1 MGNFVD
7 HVKIT
12 CKAGNGGNGSM
23 SFHREKFVLNG
34 GPDGGDG
41 GNGGNVC
48 FYADLNMHTL
58 LDFRFKSKYTAENGV
73 DGAAGNC
80 TGKRGED
87 LIIKVPVGTVIREAE
102 SGAVVADMDTA
113 GETRTIL
120 HGGRGGWGNRHF
132 ATPTRQAPNFA
143 KPGIKTEVQTFLLE
157 LKTIADVGL
166 VGYPNVGKSTI
177 LSVVTSAKPK
187 IGNYHFTTLTPNLGI
202 VRRHGKDIV
211 LADIPGLIEGA
222 ADGAGLGHDFL
233 RHVERTRLL
242 LHVLDIA
249 GSEGRD
255 PVEDFDQINHEL
267 ANYGE
272 LAERPQIVVCNK
284 SDLPDSEENVA
295 RLKAH
300 LAELGLD
307 YPVFV
312 VSAATHQGFDALLDK
327 TGDML
332 EALPPI
338 VHFEEEVSYDDS
350 VKPGTF
356 EIVRDGAVFE
366 VVGSSMQRLIDSVNF
381 DDEESMSWFHRTLRK
396 WGVIDALRKAGAHL
410 QHSFYLLYPR
420 HFHGGPILQY
430 HNHIMTR
437 LCKHLNQLV
446 LFFRQSH
453 MGAIIPLRFKAFRQA
468 SKHHHYIRILGHTK
482 SFFSFCNDSST
493 FNRKA
498 FAIGYIFLKSD
509 SLAQILPRRVH
520 RGRIN
525 MRAASSLI
533 AGSHR
538 KFPHHQDFSARFQRK
553 HTLIFQQHCRFFCSF
568 FC

>member
-143 KPGIKTEVQTFLLE
+143 KPGIKTEVHTFLLE

-202 VRRHGKDIV
+202 VRRNGKDIV

-233 RHVERTRLL
+233 R
-242 LHVLDIA
+242 HVLDIA

-338 VHFEEEVSYDDS
+338 VHFEEEVNYDDS

-396 WGVIDALRKAGAHL
+396 WGVIDALRKAGA
-410 QHSFYLLYPR
+410 QEGDTVR
-420 HFHGGPILQY
+420 
-430 HNHIMTR
+430 
-437 LCKHLNQLV
+437 
-446 LFFRQSH
+446 
-453 MGAIIPLRFKAFRQA
+453 IIDMEF
-468 SKHHHYIRILGHTK
+468 
-482 SFFSFCNDSST
+482 
-493 FNRKA
+493 
-498 FAIGYIFLKSD
+498 
-509 SLAQILPRRVH
+509 
-520 RGRIN
+520 
-525 MRAASSLI
+525 
-533 AGSHR
+533 
-538 KFPHHQDFSARFQRK
+538 DFVE
-553 HTLIFQQHCRFFCSF
+553 
-568 FC
+568 

>member
-132 ATPTRQAPNFA
+132 ATSTRQAPNFA
-143 KPGIKTEVQTFLLE
+143 KPGIKTEVHTFLLE

-356 EIVRDGAVFE
+356 EVVRDGAVFE

-396 WGVIDALRKAGAHL
+396 WGVIDALRKAGA
-410 QHSFYLLYPR
+410 QEGDTVR
-420 HFHGGPILQY
+420 
-430 HNHIMTR
+430 
-437 LCKHLNQLV
+437 
-446 LFFRQSH
+446 
-453 MGAIIPLRFKAFRQA
+453 IIDMEF
-468 SKHHHYIRILGHTK
+468 
-482 SFFSFCNDSST
+482 
-493 FNRKA
+493 
-498 FAIGYIFLKSD
+498 
-509 SLAQILPRRVH
+509 
-520 RGRIN
+520 
-525 MRAASSLI
+525 
-533 AGSHR
+533 
-538 KFPHHQDFSARFQRK
+538 DFVE
-553 HTLIFQQHCRFFCSF
+553 
-568 FC
+568 

>member
-143 KPGIKTEVQTFLLE
+143 KPGNKTEVHTFLLE

-356 EIVRDGAVFE
+356 EVVRDGAVFE

-396 WGVIDALRKAGAHL
+396 WGVIDALRKAGA
-410 QHSFYLLYPR
+410 QEGDTVR
-420 HFHGGPILQY
+420 
-430 HNHIMTR
+430 
-437 LCKHLNQLV
+437 
-446 LFFRQSH
+446 
-453 MGAIIPLRFKAFRQA
+453 IIDMEF
-468 SKHHHYIRILGHTK
+468 
-482 SFFSFCNDSST
+482 
-493 FNRKA
+493 
-498 FAIGYIFLKSD
+498 
-509 SLAQILPRRVH
+509 
-520 RGRIN
+520 
-525 MRAASSLI
+525 
-533 AGSHR
+533 
-538 KFPHHQDFSARFQRK
+538 DFVE
-553 HTLIFQQHCRFFCSF
+553 
-568 FC
+568 

>member
-143 KPGIKTEVQTFLLE
+143 KPGIKTEVHTFLLE

-396 WGVIDALRKAGAHL
+396 WGVIDALRKVGA
-410 QHSFYLLYPR
+410 QEGDTVR
-420 HFHGGPILQY
+420 
-430 HNHIMTR
+430 
-437 LCKHLNQLV
+437 
-446 LFFRQSH
+446 
-453 MGAIIPLRFKAFRQA
+453 IIDMEF
-468 SKHHHYIRILGHTK
+468 
-482 SFFSFCNDSST
+482 
-493 FNRKA
+493 
-498 FAIGYIFLKSD
+498 
-509 SLAQILPRRVH
+509 
-520 RGRIN
+520 
-525 MRAASSLI
+525 
-533 AGSHR
+533 
-538 KFPHHQDFSARFQRK
+538 DFVE
-553 HTLIFQQHCRFFCSF
+553 
-568 FC
+568 

>member
-143 KPGIKTEVQTFLLE
+143 KPGIKTEIHTFLLE

-300 LAELGLD
+300 LTELGLD

-356 EIVRDGAVFE
+356 EVVRDGAVFE

-396 WGVIDALRKAGAHL
+396 WGVIDALRKAGA
-410 QHSFYLLYPR
+410 QEGDTVR
-420 HFHGGPILQY
+420 
-430 HNHIMTR
+430 
-437 LCKHLNQLV
+437 
-446 LFFRQSH
+446 
-453 MGAIIPLRFKAFRQA
+453 IIDMEF
-468 SKHHHYIRILGHTK
+468 
-482 SFFSFCNDSST
+482 
-493 FNRKA
+493 
-498 FAIGYIFLKSD
+498 
-509 SLAQILPRRVH
+509 
-520 RGRIN
+520 
-525 MRAASSLI
+525 
-533 AGSHR
+533 
-538 KFPHHQDFSARFQRK
+538 DFVE
-553 HTLIFQQHCRFFCSF
+553 
-568 FC
+568 

>member
-143 KPGIKTEVQTFLLE
+143 KPGIKTEIHTFLLE

-300 LAELGLD
+300 LAELGWD

-356 EIVRDGAVFE
+356 EVVRDGAVFE

-396 WGVIDALRKAGAHL
+396 WGVIDALRKAGA
-410 QHSFYLLYPR
+410 QEGDTVR
-420 HFHGGPILQY
+420 
-430 HNHIMTR
+430 
-437 LCKHLNQLV
+437 
-446 LFFRQSH
+446 
-453 MGAIIPLRFKAFRQA
+453 IIDMEF
-468 SKHHHYIRILGHTK
+468 
-482 SFFSFCNDSST
+482 
-493 FNRKA
+493 
-498 FAIGYIFLKSD
+498 
-509 SLAQILPRRVH
+509 
-520 RGRIN
+520 
-525 MRAASSLI
+525 
-533 AGSHR
+533 
-538 KFPHHQDFSARFQRK
+538 DFVE
-553 HTLIFQQHCRFFCSF
+553 
-568 FC
+568 

>member
-102 SGAVVADMDTA
+102 SGTVVADMDTA

-143 KPGIKTEVQTFLLE
+143 KPGIKTEIHTFLLE

-284 SDLPDSEENVA
+284 SDLPDSEENVV

-396 WGVIDALRKAGAHL
+396 WGVIDALRKAGA
-410 QHSFYLLYPR
+410 QEGDTVR
-420 HFHGGPILQY
+420 
-430 HNHIMTR
+430 
-437 LCKHLNQLV
+437 
-446 LFFRQSH
+446 
-453 MGAIIPLRFKAFRQA
+453 IIDMEF
-468 SKHHHYIRILGHTK
+468 
-482 SFFSFCNDSST
+482 
-493 FNRKA
+493 
-498 FAIGYIFLKSD
+498 
-509 SLAQILPRRVH
+509 
-520 RGRIN
+520 
-525 MRAASSLI
+525 
-533 AGSHR
+533 
-538 KFPHHQDFSARFQRK
+538 DFVE
-553 HTLIFQQHCRFFCSF
+553 
-568 FC
+568 

>member
-58 LDFRFKSKYTAENGV
+58 LDFRFKSKYTVENGV

-143 KPGIKTEVQTFLLE
+143 KPGIKTEVHTFLLE

-356 EIVRDGAVFE
+356 EVVRDGAVFE

-396 WGVIDALRKAGAHL
+396 WGVIDALRKAGA
-410 QHSFYLLYPR
+410 QEGDTVR
-420 HFHGGPILQY
+420 
-430 HNHIMTR
+430 
-437 LCKHLNQLV
+437 
-446 LFFRQSH
+446 
-453 MGAIIPLRFKAFRQA
+453 IIDMEF
-468 SKHHHYIRILGHTK
+468 
-482 SFFSFCNDSST
+482 
-493 FNRKA
+493 
-498 FAIGYIFLKSD
+498 
-509 SLAQILPRRVH
+509 
-520 RGRIN
+520 
-525 MRAASSLI
+525 
-533 AGSHR
+533 
-538 KFPHHQDFSARFQRK
+538 DFVE
-553 HTLIFQQHCRFFCSF
+553 
-568 FC
+568 

>member
-41 GNGGNVC
+41 GNGGNAC

-143 KPGIKTEVQTFLLE
+143 KPGIKTEVHTFLLE

-166 VGYPNVGKSTI
+166 VGYPIVGKSTI

-242 LHVLDIA
+242 LHALDIA

-356 EIVRDGAVFE
+356 EVVRDGAVFE

-396 WGVIDALRKAGAHL
+396 WGVIDALRKAGA
-410 QHSFYLLYPR
+410 QEGDTVR
-420 HFHGGPILQY
+420 
-430 HNHIMTR
+430 
-437 LCKHLNQLV
+437 
-446 LFFRQSH
+446 
-453 MGAIIPLRFKAFRQA
+453 IIDMEF
-468 SKHHHYIRILGHTK
+468 
-482 SFFSFCNDSST
+482 
-493 FNRKA
+493 
-498 FAIGYIFLKSD
+498 
-509 SLAQILPRRVH
+509 
-520 RGRIN
+520 
-525 MRAASSLI
+525 
-533 AGSHR
+533 
-538 KFPHHQDFSARFQRK
+538 DFVE
-553 HTLIFQQHCRFFCSF
+553 
-568 FC
+568 

>member
-143 KPGIKTEVQTFLLE
+143 KPGIKTEVHTFLLE

-356 EIVRDGAVFE
+356 EIVRDGAVFG

-381 DDEESMSWFHRTLRK
+381 GDEESMSWFHRTLRK
-396 WGVIDALRKAGAHL
+396 WGVIDALRKAGA
-410 QHSFYLLYPR
+410 QEGDTVR
-420 HFHGGPILQY
+420 
-430 HNHIMTR
+430 
-437 LCKHLNQLV
+437 
-446 LFFRQSH
+446 
-453 MGAIIPLRFKAFRQA
+453 IIDMEF
-468 SKHHHYIRILGHTK
+468 
-482 SFFSFCNDSST
+482 
-493 FNRKA
+493 
-498 FAIGYIFLKSD
+498 
-509 SLAQILPRRVH
+509 
-520 RGRIN
+520 
-525 MRAASSLI
+525 
-533 AGSHR
+533 
-538 KFPHHQDFSARFQRK
+538 DFVE
-553 HTLIFQQHCRFFCSF
+553 
-568 FC
+568 

>member
-102 SGAVVADMDTA
+102 SGAVVTDMDTA

-143 KPGIKTEVQTFLLE
+143 KPGIKTEVHTFLLE

-249 GSEGRD
+249 GSEGSD

-356 EIVRDGAVFE
+356 EVVRDGAVFE

-396 WGVIDALRKAGAHL
+396 WGVIDALRKAGA
-410 QHSFYLLYPR
+410 QEGDTVR
-420 HFHGGPILQY
+420 
-430 HNHIMTR
+430 
-437 LCKHLNQLV
+437 
-446 LFFRQSH
+446 
-453 MGAIIPLRFKAFRQA
+453 IIDMEF
-468 SKHHHYIRILGHTK
+468 
-482 SFFSFCNDSST
+482 
-493 FNRKA
+493 
-498 FAIGYIFLKSD
+498 
-509 SLAQILPRRVH
+509 
-520 RGRIN
+520 
-525 MRAASSLI
+525 
-533 AGSHR
+533 
-538 KFPHHQDFSARFQRK
+538 DFVE
-553 HTLIFQQHCRFFCSF
+553 
-568 FC
+568 

>member
-143 KPGIKTEVQTFLLE
+143 KPGINTEVHTFLLE

-242 LHVLDIA
+242 LHVLAIA

-327 TGDML
+327 TGDTL
-332 EALPPI
+332 ETLPPI

-396 WGVIDALRKAGAHL
+396 WGVIDALRKAGA
-410 QHSFYLLYPR
+410 QEGDTVR
-420 HFHGGPILQY
+420 
-430 HNHIMTR
+430 
-437 LCKHLNQLV
+437 
-446 LFFRQSH
+446 
-453 MGAIIPLRFKAFRQA
+453 IIDMEF
-468 SKHHHYIRILGHTK
+468 
-482 SFFSFCNDSST
+482 
-493 FNRKA
+493 
-498 FAIGYIFLKSD
+498 
-509 SLAQILPRRVH
+509 
-520 RGRIN
+520 
-525 MRAASSLI
+525 
-533 AGSHR
+533 
-538 KFPHHQDFSARFQRK
+538 DFVE
-553 HTLIFQQHCRFFCSF
+553 
-568 FC
+568 

>member
-143 KPGIKTEVQTFLLE
+143 KPGIKTEVHTFLLE

-255 PVEDFDQINHEL
+255 PVEDFDAINAELKEYSPEL
-267 ANYGE
+267 AT
-272 LAERPQIVVCNK
+272 RPQIAVANK
-284 SDLPDSEENVA
+284 TDLLMDTA
-295 RLKAH
+295 QLDAFRAH
-300 LAELGLD
+300 VEALG
-307 YPVFV
+307 YEFFAM
-312 VSAATHQGFDALLDK
+312 SAATHQGTRELVQHIARRLS
-327 TGDML
+327 
-332 EALPPI
+332 ELPPVTVYEPEYI
-338 VHFEEEVSYDDS
+338 P
-350 VKPGTF
+350 KPPVIDTTEPLHIEREDNTWLVEGPWL
-356 EIVRDGAVFE
+356 
-366 VVGSSMQRLIDSVNF
+366 QRLMGNINF
-381 DDEESMSWFHRTLRK
+381 SDYESRMYFDKML
-396 WGVIDALRKAGAHL
+396 
-410 QHSFYLLYPR
+410 
-420 HFHGGPILQY
+420 
-430 HNHIMTR
+430 
-437 LCKHLNQLV
+437 
-446 LFFRQSH
+446 RQSGLFDTLEQ
-453 MGAIIPLRFKAFRQA
+453 MGI
-468 SKHHHYIRILGHTK
+468 
-482 SFFSFCNDSST
+482 
-493 FNRKA
+493 
-498 FAIGYIFLKSD
+498 
-509 SLAQILPRRVH
+509 
-520 RGRIN
+520 
-525 MRAASSLI
+525 
-533 AGSHR
+533 
-538 KFPHHQDFSARFQRK
+538 QDGDIVSMYDLEFEYQR
-553 HTLIFQQHCRFFCSF
+553 
-568 FC
+568 